1 MTLIALVI
9 LGFAGIVVAARLG
22 LDFGFER
29 GYRAGVEDSALT
41 LGDELEAHRI
51 AERHESYLRK
61 FGAQIDAGRRGE
73 N

>member
-1 MTLIALVI
+1 MTLAALVI
-9 LGFAGIVVAARLG
+9 LGLAGIVVAARLG
-22 LDFGFER
+22 LDLGFER
-29 GYRAGVEDSALT
+29 GYQAGVEDSALT
-41 LGDELEAHRI
+41 LGEDFEARRI